1 MFKMRITLILLAV
14 TLSITGLN
22 AQEDKTNRSEPED
35 RTDKYVYDFNFGLDH
50 NFGRDIRAAVRD
62 SRRVIRNSTRRINV
76 TRRGKRISQKNNF
89 WNRNWAL
96 DRYYPRRGTD
106 NFVNVYIGL
115 NNWLQ
120 DGDLP
125 SSDEL
130 YSLSPINSWY
140 LGVNFDNIS
149 RIIGPVYLEWGV
161 GVSLQDFA
169 FENTRV
175 RVDREMVGDPNGV
188 FFTEV
193 ADISG
198 RKSKI
203 NVTYLNVHFVPTFSF
218 GRYNGFRVGF
228 GVYGG
233 YRIGSHTKMKF
244 DDING
249 DKQKDKIKD
258 SFHINPFKY
267 GLRAQVGWDFFDLFF
282 NYDLT
287 DFFDEDV
294 NAPRLTPVTF
304 GVIF

>member
-1 MFKMRITLILLAV
+1 MSRMRITLILLAV
-14 TLSITGLN
+14 TMGITGLN
-22 AQEDKTNRSEPED
+22 GQNNRMSSRDLDRAISEAVSEL
-35 RTDKYVYDFNFGLDH
+35 RDFNFKYDFDFH
-50 NFGRDIRAAVRD
+50 NPTRIVLRD
-62 SRRVIRNSTRRINV
+62 SDSRKGIPL
-76 TRRGKRISQKNNF
+76 TRRGKRVYKKRNV

-106 NFVNVYIGL
+106 NFVNVYVGL
-115 NNWLQ
+115 NNWLE

-125 SSDEL
+125 NSDQL

-149 RIIGPVYLEWGV
+149 KIIGPIYLDWGI
-161 GVSLQDFA
+161 GVSLLNFA

-175 RVDREMVGDPNGV
+175 RVDREQVGDPAEII
-188 FFTEV
+188 FTEV

-198 RKSKI
+198 RVSKL
-203 NVTYLNVHFVPTFSF
+203 NVTYLNVHLVPTFSF

-233 YRIGSHTKMKF
+233 YRIGSNSRTKF
-244 DDING
+244 DDANG
-249 DKQKDKIKD
+249 DKQKDRIKD

-267 GLRAQVGWDFFDLFF
+267 GFRAQLGWDFFDLFAT
-282 NYDLT
+282 YDLT
-287 DFFDEDV
+287 EFFDEDV
-294 NAPRLTPVTF
+294 AAPRLSPVTL